1 MIWCLPRQ
9 GSYMQTPLLFG
20 SMLFSCDWY
29 GVLSCV
35 EAGTG
40 HQRKATA
47 RGALHD
53 IPFVAFDTETTGLH
67 ACDRLVELAAVRF
80 RGDDVEGEWSTLV
93 DPGTVIPAE
102 ATLVHGIRNQDV
114 AGSPAAAE
122 ALPGFL
128 DFIQGA
134 ALVGHN
140 APFDIRVLA
149 HELLR
154 AGLPLPDNPVLDTC
168 AIPRRLQ
175 LDVPNHRLATLA
187 RRFGVPQGR
196 GHRALADAR
205 VARGL
210 LEAYLRDLGPAV
222 ESLVRLA
229 LTRDSVLLSFRGYAS
244 EEVAPS
250 PLVALMRRAR
260 AELRSVVLACA
271 DEGAPARPRRV
282 TPRDIYSLGGTVYV
296 EADCHEDGG
305 VHTFRMDRITAA
317 RLDQQKTPFLRGPI
331 LIGS

>member
-1 MIWCLPRQ
+1 MSSAAVFHPP
-9 GSYMQTPLLFG
+9 TAP
-20 SMLFSCDWY
+20 
-29 GVLSCV
+29 
-35 EAGTG
+35 
-40 HQRKATA
+40 A

-67 ACDRLVELAAVRF
+67 ASDRLVELAAVRF
-80 RGDDVEGEWSTLV
+80 RGEVVEGEWSTLV
-93 DPGTVIPAE
+93 NPGTAIPAE

-114 AGSPAAAE
+114 AGSPPAAE
-122 ALPGFL
+122 ALRGFL

-196 GHRALADAR
+196 GHRALPDAR

-222 ESLVRLA
+222 DSLVRLA
-229 LTRDSVLLSFRGYAS
+229 LTQDSLLLSFRRSAS
-244 EEVAPS
+244 EEVPTS
-250 PLVALMRRAR
+250 PLVALLRRAR
-260 AELRSVVLACA
+260 AERRAVILACA
-271 DEGAPARPRRV
+271 DDPAPARPRRV
-282 TPRDIYSLGGTVYV
+282 TPRDVYSLGGTVYV
-296 EADCHEDGG
+296 EADCPEDGR
-305 VHTFRMDRITAA
+305 VRTFRVDRITAA
-317 RLDQQKTPFLRGPI
+317 RLDQEKTSSLRGAI
-331 LIGS
+331 LIPS

>member
-1 MIWCLPRQ
+1 MSIAAVLHPRN
-9 GSYMQTPLLFG
+9 
-20 SMLFSCDWY
+20 
-29 GVLSCV
+29 V
-35 EAGTG
+35 
-40 HQRKATA
+40 TA

-67 ACDRLVELAAVRF
+67 ASDRLVELGAVRF
-80 RGDDVEGEWSTLV
+80 RGDVVEGEWSTLV
-93 DPGTVIPAE
+93 DPGTAIPGE
-102 ATLVHGIRNQDV
+102 ATLVHGIRNPDV
-114 AGSPAAAE
+114 AGSPPAAE
-122 ALPGFL
+122 ALAAFL

-187 RRFGVPQGR
+187 DRFGVPQGR

-210 LEAYLRDLGPAV
+210 LEAYLRDLGPAA

-229 LTRDSVLLSFRGYAS
+229 LTQDSVLLSFRRYAS
-244 EEVAPS
+244 EEVPPS

-260 AELRSVVLACA
+260 AELRAVIVACA
-271 DEGAPARPRRV
+271 DDGMAARPRRV
-282 TPRDIYSLGGTVYV
+282 SPRDVYSLGGTVYI
-296 EADCHEDGG
+296 EADCHEDGS
-305 VHTFRMDRITAA
+305 VRTFRADRIALA
-317 RLDQQKTPFLRGPI
+317 RLDQQKTLP
-331 LIGS
+331 

>member
-1 MIWCLPRQ
+1 M
-9 GSYMQTPLLFG
+9 S
-20 SMLFSCDWY
+20 SAAVFSRPK
-29 GVLSCV
+29 G
-35 EAGTG
+35 
-40 HQRKATA
+40 TA

-93 DPGTVIPAE
+93 DPGTAIPAE

-175 LDVPNHRLATLA
+175 LDVLNHRLATLA

>member
-1 MIWCLPRQ
+1 MVHYAAVVMSSAALVHP
-9 GSYMQTPLLFG
+9 P
-20 SMLFSCDWY
+20 
-29 GVLSCV
+29 
-35 EAGTG
+35 
-40 HQRKATA
+40 KASP

-67 ACDRLVELAAVRF
+67 ASDRLVELAAVRF

-93 DPGTVIPAE
+93 DPGTDIPAE
-102 ATLVHGIRNQDV
+102 ATFVHGIRNQDV
-114 AGSPAAAE
+114 AGSPPAAE

-168 AIPRRLQ
+168 AIPRRLR

-187 RRFGVPQGR
+187 HRFGVPQGR

-229 LTRDSVLLSFRGYAS
+229 LTRDSVRWSFRGYAS
-244 EEVAPS
+244 EEVMPS

-260 AELRSVVLACA
+260 AELRSVILACA

-282 TPRDIYSLGGTVYV
+282 TPRDVYSLGGTVYV
-296 EADCHEDGG
+296 EADCHEDGS
-305 VHTFRMDRITAA
+305 VRTFRIDRITAA
-317 RLDQQKTPFLRGPI
+317 RLDQQNPSLRGPN
-331 LIGS
+331 LIRS

>member
-1 MIWCLPRQ
+1 M
-9 GSYMQTPLLFG
+9 S
-20 SMLFSCDWY
+20 SAA
-29 GVLSCV
+29 VL
-35 EAGTG
+35 
-40 HQRKATA
+40 HPPKATA

>member
-1 MIWCLPRQ
+1 M
-9 GSYMQTPLLFG
+9 S
-20 SMLFSCDWY
+20 SAAVFSRPK
-29 GVLSCV
+29 G
-35 EAGTG
+35 
-40 HQRKATA
+40 TA